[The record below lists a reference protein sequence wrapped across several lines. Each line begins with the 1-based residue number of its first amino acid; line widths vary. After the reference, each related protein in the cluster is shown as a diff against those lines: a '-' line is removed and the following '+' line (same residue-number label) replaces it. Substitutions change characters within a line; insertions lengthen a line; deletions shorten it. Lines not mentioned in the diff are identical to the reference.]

1 MGELDKASLVIN
13 IDLATRVRFPH
24 PVYKNGLFSIIVVR
38 MTCAEEVDH

>member
-24 PVYKNGLFSIIVVR
+24 PVTPTTRIV
-38 MTCAEEVDH
+38 